1 MRRNFWKI
9 VAKIALALVGLTF
22 LFSAIQHFV
31 GSDWLFE
38 HYENNGIG
46 GKNTWLIG
54 LGQLFAAVN
63 LLIPKTQILAAFVV
77 CIPMAIAILSHI
89 LRGESLLQAWEAITI
104 FAVCFVSLLVL
115 KMDFRKN

>member
-1 MRRNFWKI
+1 MI
-9 VAKIALALVGLTF
+9 F

-54 LGQLFAAVN
+54 LVQFFAAIN
-63 LLIPKTQILAAFVV
+63 LLIPKTQIFAAFVV
-77 CIPMAIAILSHI
+77 CIPMAIAISSHI
-89 LRGESLLQAWEAITI
+89 LRGESLLQAWEAGAI
-104 FAVCFVSLLVL
+104 FAICLSSLLIL
-115 KMDFRKN
+115 KMSSGKNK